1 MTLLEKSRNGY
12 SYHFTTYGQLMH
24 TLICVLGV
32 SVITVDSFKK
42 YDMDHLKAFSTT
54 AFQKGLCLTGTHT
67 PGLQAFL

>member
-1 MTLLEKSRNGY
+1 
-12 SYHFTTYGQLMH
+12 MH

-32 SVITVDSFKK
+32 SVITVGSFKK